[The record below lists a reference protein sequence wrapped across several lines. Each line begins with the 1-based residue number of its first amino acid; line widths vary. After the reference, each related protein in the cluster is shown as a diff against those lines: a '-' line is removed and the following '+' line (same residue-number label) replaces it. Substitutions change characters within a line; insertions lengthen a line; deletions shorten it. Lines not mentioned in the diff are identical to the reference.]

1 MYYAKFSAQKCAVSL
16 LQKEKN
22 RRKKVDKGLSCD
34 KILGEC
40 LNSYIVKRGE
50 VNGQGLFKSY
60 GRDGKGKKC

>member
-1 MYYAKFSAQKCAVSL
+1 MPNLVHKSVRYRYY
-16 LQKEKN
+16 

-50 VNGQGLFKSY
+50 TNGQGLFKSY